1 LFVSALARVTVFP
14 PAGALE
20 DKVTVP
26 VAGLPPT
33 TVVGLSETEL
43 RLWARPGE
51 AQKNR
56 MAAIDG
62 KTAKKESRRES
73 AAGR

>member
-1 LFVSALARVTVFP
+1 MLVSALASVTVFP

-26 VAGLPPT
+26 VTGLPPT
-33 TVVGLSETEL
+33 TVAGLSETEL
-43 RLWARPGE
+43 RLWARHGG
-51 AQKNR
+51 AQKTSR
-56 MAAIDG
+56 AAIE
-62 KTAKKESRRES
+62 KKAARKEDRREP

>member
-1 LFVSALARVTVFP
+1 MLVSALASVTVFP

-26 VAGLPPT
+26 VTGLPPT
-33 TVVGLSETEL
+33 TVVGLSVTEVK
-43 RLWARPGE
+43 LWARPGE